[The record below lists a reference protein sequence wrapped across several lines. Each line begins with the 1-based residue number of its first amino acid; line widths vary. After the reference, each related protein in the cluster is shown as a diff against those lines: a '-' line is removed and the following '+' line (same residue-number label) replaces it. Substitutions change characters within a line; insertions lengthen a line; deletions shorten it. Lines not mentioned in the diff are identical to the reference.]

1 MVKDALANSIE
12 LDGTDTFTIP
22 SFGIT
27 MFPEDSSDP
36 AVLLKNAD
44 MALYHAK
51 NAGRGRFAFYNSD
64 LNAQAIRQ
72 KDLETAFRMAVT
84 DDIGLHLKYQPK
96 VDIVQGEVVGV
107 EALLRWSHETYGEIS
122 PVESIPIVETSG
134 LIVEIGDWVLQKS
147 CEQTLKWRTFGLP
160 PVPIAVNLLAV

>member
-1 MVKDALANSIE
+1 
-12 LDGTDTFTIP
+12 
-22 SFGIT
+22 
-27 MFPEDSSDP
+27 
-36 AVLLKNAD
+36 

-51 NAGRGRFAFYNSD
+51 NAGTGRFAFYNAD

-122 PVESIPIVETSG
+122 PVEFIPIAET
-134 LIVEIGDWVLQKS
+134 
-147 CEQTLKWRTFGLP
+147 
-160 PVPIAVNLLAV
+160 